1 MANKHTGIKRHESL
15 HPLSHHHTNAL
26 HVALKLRRVGTDK
39 ARESLDEVI
48 NDLDDFWN
56 PAGQEHFREEE
67 DVLLGTYA
75 EYVDISTVP
84 EVQEML
90 IEHIQIRARINQILR
105 AEEPDLAFIRE
116 LGEFLNDHI
125 RKEERVIF
133 PMIEQAIPDERLVE
147 LAEYIHEV

>member
-1 MANKHTGIKRHESL
+1 M
-15 HPLSHHHTNAL
+15 
-26 HVALKLRRVGTDK
+26 KLRRVGTDK

-67 DVLLGTYA
+67 EVLLGTYA

>member
-1 MANKHTGIKRHESL
+1 MKRHESL

-67 DVLLGTYA
+67 EVLLGTYA